1 MNQKTTTKK
10 VAKAKKPTR
19 EERLIML
26 QTIDTIRQVLESEE
40 TIEGDFIDELIPITR
55 PIFNEQAHR
64 VYFKAKIINLIR
76 KL

>member
-1 MNQKTTTKK
+1 MKQNTTTRKK
-10 VAKAKKPTR
+10 ATAKKPTR
-19 EERLIML
+19 EERLIMI

-40 TIEGDFIDELIPITR
+40 TVEGDFVDELIPITR

-64 VYFKAKIINLIR
+64 VYLKAKIINIIR